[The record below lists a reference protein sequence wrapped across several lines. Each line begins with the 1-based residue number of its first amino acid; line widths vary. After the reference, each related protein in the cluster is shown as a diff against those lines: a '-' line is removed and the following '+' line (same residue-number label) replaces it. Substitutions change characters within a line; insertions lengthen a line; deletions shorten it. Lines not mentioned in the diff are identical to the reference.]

1 MAMLV
6 RLLMIESSGER
17 LTSSA
22 VQVCEVENISRT
34 AHGVAGA
41 AETNLTLLE
50 LLKGGSDGRDGE
62 SEDVGELH
70 VDGLGFLVE
79 GWKRGVWLLVVG
91 GSGCELM

>member
-1 MAMLV
+1 
-6 RLLMIESSGER
+6 MIESSGEG
-17 LTSSA
+17 LTRSA
-22 VQVCEVENISRT
+22 VQVCEVENISR
-34 AHGVAGA
+34 AALGAAGA
-41 AETNLTLLE
+41 AERRLTLLE